1 MNKPK
6 AVISLFDL
14 TGEAVKPWADAGYHT
29 FIFDMQHTEESIQQA
44 TTGHLYIRKV
54 GGDAST
60 WAEPIARIMEVYDVV
75 MLYSFAPCTDLAISG
90 NRWRVAKAAANPN
103 YIADAMTLVYIAR
116 DIAEAYQVPY
126 MIENPVGLVSS
137 EWKKPDYIFQPY
149 QMGGYLP
156 EDDVSPFPNVI
167 PARDAYTKKTCLWT
181 GNGFV
186 MPEARPVSPVK
197 YTDSNGLNYSGP
209 AWKLGGKSLR
219 TKNIRSA
226 TPRGFARA
234 VFQANACKAGHKFE
248 YAYDLNYDA
257 SGNVASVADQYR
269 CARCGAIDIVE

>member
-14 TGEAVKPWADAGYHT
+14 TGEAVKPWAEAG
-29 FIFDMQHTEESIQQA
+29 FDCFLFDIQHTEDVILHGRC
-44 TTGHLYIRKV
+44 TVV

-60 WAEPIARIMEVYDVV
+60 WAEPIRQIFEAYDVSI
-75 MLYSFAPCTDLAISG
+75 LFAFPPCTDLATSG

-103 YIADAMTLVYIAR
+103 YIKEAMSLVYIAR

-156 EDDVSPFPNVI
+156 EDDVSPYPDII

-186 MPEARPVSPVK
+186 MPEARSVEPEK
-197 YTDSNGLNYSGP
+197 FQDKNGLNYSGP
-209 AWKLGGKSLR
+209 AFKLGGKSLR

-234 VFQANACKAGHKFE
+234 VFLAN
-248 YAYDLNYDA
+248 
-257 SGNVASVADQYR
+257 S
-269 CARCGAIDIVE
+269 

>member
-1 MNKPK
+1 MSKPK
-6 AVISLFDL
+6 AVLSLFDL
-14 TGEAVKPWADAGYHT
+14 TGEAVKPWADAGYQC

-60 WAEPIARIMEVYDVV
+60 WAEPIADIFSAYDVSII
-75 MLYSFAPCTDLAISG
+75 LGFPPCTDLAISG
-90 NRWRVAKAAANPN
+90 NRWRVAKAEANPN
-103 YIADAMTLVYIAR
+103 YIADAMSLVYIAR
-116 DIAEAYQVPY
+116 DIAEAYQVPF

-137 EWKKPDYIFQPY
+137 EWKKPDYIFQPCHY
-149 QMGGYLP
+149 GQYLP
-156 EDDVSPFPNVI
+156 EDDTSPYPDII

-186 MPEARPVSPVK
+186 MPEARGVEPEK
-197 YTDSNGLNYSGP
+197 FQDKNGLNYSGP
-209 AWKLGGKSLR
+209 AFKLGGKSLR

-234 VFQANACKAGHKFE
+234 VFLAN
-248 YAYDLNYDA
+248 
-257 SGNVASVADQYR
+257 S
-269 CARCGAIDIVE
+269 

>member
-14 TGEAVKPWADAGYHT
+14 TGAAVKPWADAGYQC
-29 FIFDMQHTEESIQQA
+29 FIFDMQHADLQWPIYIYAEGPESTQ
-44 TTGHLYIRKV
+44 GHIRKV

-60 WAEPIARIMEVYDVV
+60 WAEPVRQIFEAYDVA
-75 MLYSFAPCTDLAISG
+75 MLFGFPPCTDLAISG

-103 YIADAMTLVYIAR
+103 YIADAMALVYIAR

-126 MIENPVGLVSS
+126 MIENPIGLVSS
-137 EWKKPDYIFQPY
+137 EWKKPDYMFQPCDF
-149 QMGGYLP
+149 GGYLP
-156 EDDVSPFPNVI
+156 VNDVSPYPDII

-186 MPEARPVSPVK
+186 MPEARGVEPVK
-197 YTDSNGLNYSGP
+197 YQDRNGLNYSGP
-209 AWKLGGKSLR
+209 AWKLGGSSLR

-226 TPRGFARA
+226 TPRGFAKA
-234 VFQANACKAGHKFE
+234 VFLAN
-248 YAYDLNYDA
+248 
-257 SGNVASVADQYR
+257 S
-269 CARCGAIDIVE
+269 